1 MVRWDNKIKKDNSCM
16 QASSYSS
23 SPVIGGHIRLIFYA
37 EKNIYLQLI
46 YSVKTRHLGF
56 LDTI

>member
-1 MVRWDNKIKKDNSCM
+1 M

-37 EKNIYLQLI
+37 EKHIYLQLI